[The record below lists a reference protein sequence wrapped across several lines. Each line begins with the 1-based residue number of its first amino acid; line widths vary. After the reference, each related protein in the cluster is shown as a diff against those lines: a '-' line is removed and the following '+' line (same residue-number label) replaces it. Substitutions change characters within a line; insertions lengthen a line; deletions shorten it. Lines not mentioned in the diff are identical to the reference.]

1 MRIAG
6 IDLDRHVLVIAE
18 IGNNH
23 EGSFELAQ
31 EMIRSAAGT
40 GVDAVKFQT
49 IVPERLVSADQTDR
63 LTQLRKFQFSYEQ
76 FDGLKQTADDAGVLF
91 LSTPFDIESAKFLDR
106 LVPAFK
112 IASGDNDFFP
122 LLEAVALT
130 GKPLIISTGLADLS
144 QARRTVEFVK
154 SVWQGE
160 GIDQE
165 LAVLHCVVSYPT
177 PPEAANLSAIAALK
191 CLNVTVG
198 YSDHTLG
205 IEAAVVSVGAGA
217 RIIEKHFTIDKA
229 YSQFRDHQLSA
240 DPAELRELVARVRQA
255 SALMGAAGKSVSEVE
270 RANLTPV
277 RRSIA
282 AGRDLAPGDV
292 LRYDDLMWVRPGDG
306 LRPGEEDAVVG
317 RTVRRAIAL
326 GELIQA
332 DDLTEPVD
340 S

>member
-130 GKPLIISTGLADLS
+130 GKPTIVSAGLTEYE
-144 QARRTVEFVK
+144 QIRKTVDFVK
-154 SVWQGE
+154 GVWARC
-160 GIDQE
+160 GIEQDM
-165 LAVLHCVVSYPT
+165 AVLHCVVSYPT
-177 PPEAANLSAIAALK
+177 PPQQAHLAAIGSLK
-191 CLNVTVG
+191 TLGVTVG

-205 IEAAVVSVGAGA
+205 IDAAVLSVASGA
-217 RIIEKHFTIDKA
+217 RIIEKHFTIDKS
-229 YSQFRDHQLSA
+229 YSNFQDHRLSA
-240 DPAELRELVARVRQA
+240 DPAELRELVQRVREA
-255 SALMGAAGKSVSEVE
+255 SQMLGQTGKHVAAAE
-270 RANLTPV
+270 RPNLTPV

-282 AGRDLAPGDV
+282 AERDLPAGHIIAFE
-292 LRYDDLMWVRPGDG
+292 DLSWLRPGDG
-306 LRPGEEDAVVG
+306 FRPGEEGRIVG
-317 RTVRRAIAL
+317 KRLRRAILAGRL
-326 GELIQA
+326 VRP
-332 DDLTEPVD
+332 DDLCETP
-340 S
+340 